1 MCLNYPQIIPTTPQ
15 LSSMNPFPG
24 ALKVGDR
31 CLEGGMEIRLLLHL
45 LSQSKVHLL
54 IFCVAPYRPLEVMSR
69 PGDNIRGCTGV
80 QMPKGVSRLCALG
93 RGGC

>member
-1 MCLNYPQIIPTTPQ
+1 MKPV
-15 LSSMNPFPG
+15 PG
-24 ALKVGDR
+24 ALNVGDH

-45 LSQSKVHLL
+45 LSQSKRHLS
-54 IFCVAPYRPLEVMSR
+54 IFCVAPYYPLEVMSR
-69 PGDNIRGCTGV
+69 PEDNIRGCTGV